1 MLKIKTLRLKSL
13 GKVDLIDFQEIL
25 FFSPP
30 IITPL
35 LLSASCIYLS
45 FRVALT
51 ALLSYTP
58 SKPNPHCDYHIML
71 LPYYQNGADLAFV
84 VAKD

>member
-1 MLKIKTLRLKSL
+1 MLKIKTLRLKSV
-13 GKVDLIDFQEIL
+13 GKFDLIDFQEIL
-25 FFSPP
+25 FFLTP
-30 IITPL
+30 IISPL
-35 LLSASCIYLS
+35 VLSSSCIYLS
-45 FRVALT
+45 FGVALV

-84 VAKD
+84 VVKD